1 VYEAFRGAIADRE
14 AKGLT
19 ADLKF
24 VGIDSASIASSRVE
38 GDAMLAVTDFASN
51 QVRVT
56 RDKDGNVVEGDPSR
70 IDLVRDRWTFSRKT
84 ASNDPNWVLVAT
96 GGAA

>member
-1 VYEAFRGAIADRE
+1 
-14 AKGLT
+14 
-19 ADLKF
+19 
-24 VGIDSASIASSRVE
+24 
-38 GDAMLAVTDFASN
+38 MLAVTDFASN
-51 QVRVT
+51 QVRVS

-84 ASNDPNWVLVAT
+84 ASSDPNWVLVAT